1 MLPIISLLLPPFSIV
16 LIGGRPLLLSQLLQ
30 SIPRRR
36 TEDMT
41 ATSKNKMQ
49 FIPPFLF
56 SPMFTAE
63 IYISP
68 EQGVAG
74 DAAPTHKKENPD
86 SACSP
91 PLPSIKFSLFCP
103 LPMMLGAKTNT
114 GVGERLFCPIMRDE
128 TILPFFSFGETGET
142 SLLGQDQQ

>member
-1 MLPIISLLLPPFSIV
+1 MLPIISLLPPPPFHRARQSAAVIKPVITVDTTEEDRRHDSNKRKQNAISPPFSFF
-16 LIGGRPLLLSQLLQ
+16 
-30 SIPRRR
+30 
-36 TEDMT
+36 TC
-41 ATSKNKMQ
+41 
-49 FIPPFLF
+49 
-56 SPMFTAE
+56 MFTTE

-68 EQGVAG
+68 EQGVATRH
-74 DAAPTHKKENPD
+74 THTKKESPD
-86 SACSP
+86 SACSS
-91 PLPSIKFSLFCP
+91 LPSIKFSLFCP